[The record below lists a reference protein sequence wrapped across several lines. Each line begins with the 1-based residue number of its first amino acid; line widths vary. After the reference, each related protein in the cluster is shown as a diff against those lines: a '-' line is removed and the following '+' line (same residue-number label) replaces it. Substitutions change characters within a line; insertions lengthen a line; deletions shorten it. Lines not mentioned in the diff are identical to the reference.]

1 MMKSAGRI
9 IAAFALI
16 AMTLLASG
24 CERERRRFREIPPA
38 ATASDTVRQGDLQPG
53 EPQPEA
59 TVVAPYDGNAW
70 AVSEGKRLYG
80 WFNCVGCH
88 ANGGGGMGPPLMDD
102 KWIYGGSPQ
111 NIFSTI
117 VEGRPNGMPS
127 FRGRLTNQQVWQ
139 LVSYVRSMSGQLSKG
154 VSPSRSD
161 DMNVK
166 QPEQSKERE
175 RPVSQ
180 PAAHP

>member
-1 MMKSAGRI
+1 MKSARHIG
-9 IAAFALI
+9 IAVALI
-16 AMTLLASG
+16 VTPLLG
-24 CERERRRFREIPPA
+24 CEREQRRFREVPPA
-38 ATASDTVRQGDLQPG
+38 ATAADAVRQSELQPG

-70 AVSEGKRLYG
+70 AVSEGKRLYQ

-102 KWIYGGSPQ
+102 KWIYGGDPQ

-117 VEGRPNGMPS
+117 VECRPNGMPS

-139 LVSYVRSMSGQLSKG
+139 LVSYVRSMSGQLAKS
-154 VSPSRSD
+154 VSPSRGD
-161 DMNVK
+161 AMNVK
-166 QPEQSKERE
+166 QPEQSKEKE
-175 RPVSQ
+175 QPKSQ
-180 PAAHP
+180 PVER

>member
-1 MMKSAGRI
+1 MKSGRHI
-9 IAAFALI
+9 TIAVSVI
-16 AMTLLASG
+16 VMTLLPPG
-24 CERERRRFREIPPA
+24 CEREQRRFREVAPA
-38 ATASDTVRQGDLQPG
+38 ATDADKARQSELQPG

-59 TVVAPYDGNAW
+59 TVEGPYDGNAW
-70 AVSEGKRLYG
+70 AVSEGKRLYR

-102 KWIYGGSPQ
+102 KWIYGSNAQ

-127 FRGRLTNQQVWQ
+127 FRGRLTNQQLWQ
-139 LVSYVRSMSGQLSKG
+139 VVAYVRSMSGQLAKD
-154 VSPSRSD
+154 VSPSRGD
-161 DMNVK
+161 EMNVK
-166 QPEQSKERE
+166 PPEQSKEKE

-180 PAAHP
+180 PPANP

>member
-1 MMKSAGRI
+1 MKSARHI
-9 IAAFALI
+9 SIVVAVIVMA
-16 AMTLLASG
+16 LLASG

-38 ATASDTVRQGDLQPG
+38 ATSADTVRQSELQPG
-53 EPQPEA
+53 APQPEA
-59 TVVAPYDGNAW
+59 TVVVPYDGNAW

-102 KWIYGGSPQ
+102 KWIYGDSPQ
-111 NIFSTI
+111 NVFSTI

-139 LVSYVRSMSGQLSKG
+139 LVSYVRSMSGQLAKG
-154 VSPSRSD
+154 VSPSRD
-161 DMNVK
+161 DNMNLK

-175 RPVSQ
+175 RPASQ
-180 PAAHP
+180 PAPRP